1 MKKFFLL
8 GLAIVLVIVIGII
21 SYGAYLNRAGENV
34 IAERMAE
41 RRIPLQGAKA
51 EIRNIKT
58 RVVLDTVNL
67 YSNEMTDTIA
77 LIDGRITSVNVKK
90 NDFVQTGQILFD
102 LTNEQY
108 PLKIKQA
115 EIDILRAES
124 DILKADNDIV
134 KAETYL
140 ARAKNDYLRY
150 SRLREHQAV
159 SAEKY
164 DEVVAMYKEAQ
175 VNLDVA
181 HLQRQQTVAQR
192 DSLNAQK
199 LQLLTESAHSQVAAP
214 ISGEVL
220 IIYKQIGS
228 YVTAG
233 TPLALIGNFKQLYF
247 SLPVDDELAK
257 RLAAGRNVSLNFN
270 RAEFS
275 KIYDT
280 EYESGNAGTAQ
291 QFTAQISDISPAI
304 SQPAAIRSIIF
315 QVNNAAGLLEPQA
328 YNNVE
333 IQSLFAQDCLTV
345 PLAAMIDPSNSAVF
359 VVDDNGILQRRT
371 VTSGVDDGQFIEIIS
386 GLNVGD
392 TVITSGVSDLED
404 GLKASVTLEEVQ

>member
-1 MKKFFLL
+1 MKRYFLL

-159 SAEKY
+159 SAEKWVKKN
-164 DEVVAMYKEAQ
+164 DAFSSLLNTSNITLKTVLTIFLGSKVL
-175 VNLDVA
+175 VRRLNL
-181 HLQRQQTVAQR
+181 L
-192 DSLNAQK
+192 SLN
-199 LQLLTESAHSQVAAP
+199 
-214 ISGEVL
+214 I
-220 IIYKQIGS
+220 
-228 YVTAG
+228 
-233 TPLALIGNFKQLYF
+233 LALSKNFTQYVCSTYF
-247 SLPVDDELAK
+247 S
-257 RLAAGRNVSLNFN
+257 
-270 RAEFS
+270 
-275 KIYDT
+275 T
-280 EYESGNAGTAQ
+280 
-291 QFTAQISDISPAI
+291 
-304 SQPAAIRSIIF
+304 
-315 QVNNAAGLLEPQA
+315 
-328 YNNVE
+328 
-333 IQSLFAQDCLTV
+333 LT
-345 PLAAMIDPSNSAVF
+345 I
-359 VVDDNGILQRRT
+359 
-371 VTSGVDDGQFIEIIS
+371 
-386 GLNVGD
+386 
-392 TVITSGVSDLED
+392 
-404 GLKASVTLEEVQ
+404 